1 MIELEE
7 VGAPGQTADSVKVL
21 LSEILG
27 GRPEE
32 YSESLRLVEDLAMDS
47 LELLDLAM
55 VLEDRYGIKLE
66 SDDIFKLE
74 TIGDVVARIA
84 AQAT

>member
-7 VGAPGQTADSVKVL
+7 AGVPRQTAESVKVL

-55 VLEDRYGIKLE
+55 ALEDRYGIELE

-74 TIGDVVARIA
+74 TIGDVVAHIA
-84 AQAT
+84 AHAA